1 MRVLEHSEFESIAVL
16 SASRTL
22 KKSRKLQIEKK
33 VKKVVLNL
41 VKGGGNR
48 YMRYINIRNARD
60 YIIERYRYN
69 TFRDR
74 LNYDLYT
81 SYLFD
86 RKVLYKEFKKL
97 SRVSYKRFSNNSDIY
112 TNELDNLEDML
123 SNVIDNSDCWKIEK
137 EI

>member
-1 MRVLEHSEFESIAVL
+1 MRVLEHSDKMHKI
-16 SASRTL
+16 L
-22 KKSRKLQIEKK
+22 KNRENYKIEKNEK
-33 VKKVVLNL
+33 IYVLNL

-112 TNELDNLEDML
+112 TNELDNLEDLL
-123 SNVIDNSDCWKIEK
+123 SNVIDNSDCWEIEE